1 MHQVT
6 LSPVLESISHRHRLL
21 HGLALHI
28 YLITVDPCLSRVEY
42 LIFSGY
48 LEEIAGGAVLEVYPF
63 LTAGEGDDSG
73 IILEGDIA
81 IGSKL
86 RQTFDAVGMGEGQDS
101 QTLTGFFLLSRMN
114 TILQTGIHQY
124 CHTGIVDHRLHLQL
138 LFAQEGT
145 VILPVDERVVVWCYL
160 TVVEGEV
167 TLLPVGTPTFDH
179 IAQHP
184 CVRLITGNVIL
195 TLVPDDTT
203 HRITEQWVE
212 HTVV

>member
-1 MHQVT
+1 M
-6 LSPVLESISHRHRLL
+6 
-21 HGLALHI
+21 
-28 YLITVDPCLSRVEY
+28 EY

-101 QTLTGFFLLSRMN
+101 QTLTGLFLLSRMN
-114 TILQTGIHQY
+114 TILQTGVHQY
-124 CHTGIVDHRLHLQL
+124 SHTGIVNHRLYFQL

-145 VILPVDERVVVWCYL
+145 VILPIDERVVVWCYL

-167 TLLPVGTPTFDH
+167 ALLPVGTPTFDH

-184 CVRLITGNVIL
+184 GVRLVTGNIIL

-203 HRITEQWVE
+203 HRITEKRVE
-212 HTVV
+212 HAVV